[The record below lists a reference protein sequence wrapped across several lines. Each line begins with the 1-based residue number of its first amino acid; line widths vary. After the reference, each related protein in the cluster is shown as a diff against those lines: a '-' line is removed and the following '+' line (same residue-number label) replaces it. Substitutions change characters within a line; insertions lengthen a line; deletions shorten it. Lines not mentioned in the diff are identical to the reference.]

1 MRQEKLIHFLQS
13 TGFINPQKSEEIAA
27 YFSTYVIS
35 RNEYFLK
42 EGTICNTYL
51 FLENGFMRAF
61 AYDTA
66 GNDITTNFYEGSQ
79 VVFEVSSFFNRTKSQ
94 ENIQAITDC
103 EGWVITYEE
112 LNYLFH
118 ALPEFREFGR
128 HLLVKGFALLK
139 TRMLSMITETAEER
153 YKRLLNHNAEIF
165 QYAPLKY
172 IASYLG
178 VTDTSLSRIR
188 KEFSK
193 K

>member
-13 TGFINPQKSEEIAA
+13 TGFINPQKSEEVAA
-27 YFSTYVIS
+27 YFSPYVIS

-42 EGTICNTYL
+42 DGSICNNYL

-66 GNDITTNFYEGSQ
+66 GNDITTNFYAGSQ

-103 EGWVITYEE
+103 EGWVITYEV
-112 LNYLFH
+112 LNNLFH

-128 HLLVKGFALLK
+128 HMLVKSCSLLK

-153 YKRLLNHNAEIF
+153 YKQLLNNNEAIF
-165 QYAPLKY
+165 QHAPLKY

-178 VTDTSLSRIR
+178 VTNTSLSRIR
-188 KEFSK
+188 KEVSK